1 MKIKKILQ
9 HESIIRKA
17 LEKRNLEDDQKNVLN

>member
-9 HESIIRKA
+9 TFTWR
-17 LEKRNLEDDQKNVLN
+17 

>member
-9 HESIIRKA
+9 HEDIIRKA
-17 LEKRNLEDDQKNVLN
+17 LEKRKLEDEQKNVLN